1 MRRLSGSIATHL
13 SLLCLIKKSQEMENF
28 KVSIR
33 SKEQGSTKN
42 LIKRGLVPGIIYGK
56 DTNPTKIT
64 FEEKILSKLMYAGG
78 FYSKIIDLEI
88 DGKKE
93 KVLPKQLQYHPVTD
107 KLIHFDF
114 LRVQEDTK
122 VTVEVE
128 VEFLNRDS
136 CPGLKKGG
144 VLNLVRR
151 FVELN
156 CNANNIPEKL
166 QYDLISSEI
175 GDAIKISNIDLPDG
189 VQPTITDRDFVV
201 ATLVPPTV
209 EVETKEESTETEG
222 EGEEKQEADGDGEA
236 QKTAKDSKESSE
248 DKKEDSKEE
257 KSK

>member
-1 MRRLSGSIATHL
+1 
-13 SLLCLIKKSQEMENF
+13 MEDF
-28 KVSIR
+28 KVIR
-33 SKEQGSTKN
+33 RSNDIGSTKT
-42 LIKRGLVPGIIYGK
+42 LLKKGLVPGIIYGK
-56 DTNPTKIT
+56 NSDPIKIA
-64 FEEKILSKLMYAGG
+64 FENKVLNKLMHSGG

-114 LRVQEDTK
+114 LRVQADTK

-128 VEFLNRDS
+128 VKFINRET

-151 FVELN
+151 LVELN

-166 QYDLISSEI
+166 QFDLISSEI
-175 GDAIKISNIDLPDG
+175 GDAIKISNISLPDG
-189 VQPTITDRDFVV
+189 VKPTITDRDFVV

-209 EVETKEESTETEG
+209 EVETKEEETETEDDT
-222 EGEEKQEADGDGEA
+222 EKTDVESKETTEEK
-236 QKTAKDSKESSE
+236 
-248 DKKEDSKEE
+248 KEE
-257 KSK
+257 SPKDKPK

>member
-1 MRRLSGSIATHL
+1 
-13 SLLCLIKKSQEMENF
+13 MENF

-175 GDAIKISNIDLPDG
+175 GDAIKISNIDLPEG
-189 VQPTITDRDFVV
+189 VLPTITDRDFVI

-209 EVETKEESTETEG
+209 EVETKEETEGVEGEG
-222 EGEEKQEADGDGEA
+222 EGEESKSESE
-236 QKTAKDSKESSE
+236 SKETSE
-248 DKKEDSKEE
+248 DKKEEKKDEKKEDSQEK